1 MVFDH
6 HPFGLAGGAR
16 GVDQVGQLVSIQPG
30 HVRIAVEG
38 VIAGGLVE
46 VQARYASRQAVDG
59 RFAQHQGGRAV
70 GQQVG
75 DAFGGIAWVHR
86 YIGGPGLEH
95 GQQADHPLGA
105 TAQAQRHPVTATH
118 AACDQLVRQAVGPKV
133 QVTIA
138 ERHARLAD
146 CRGIRGRGCP
156 GLDQSM
162 HRQPLRIVLRGG
174 IEAAQ
179 QLLASFIVQDR

>member
-1 MVFDH
+1 M
-6 HPFGLAGGAR
+6 
-16 GVDQVGQLVSIQPG
+16 
-30 HVRIAVEG
+30 
-38 VIAGGLVE
+38 
-46 VQARYASRQAVDG
+46 
-59 RFAQHQGGRAV
+59 
-70 GQQVG
+70 
-75 DAFGGIAWVHR
+75 
-86 YIGGPGLEH
+86 
-95 GQQADHPLGA
+95 
-105 TAQAQRHPVTATH
+105 
-118 AACDQLVRQAVGPKV
+118 RQAVGPKV